1 MPSSEAVPDVRAG
14 EQLDHNAFIS
24 VGVVG
29 GGVELV
35 FGRLVRWGAGVEAEA
50 GEEQLSLIVH
60 RESIEQRILGNV
72 AGVGLGEGE
81 GAVGGDVDLLATG
94 HFDVLW
100 KKLAKEYKGD
110 DDPEREKA
118 SDVPGCKDRRRRSRQ
133 SLIRKGD
140 SQTRWKGSR
149 LPGIRQR
156 GRPTRWL
163 GDRMSRWRRTRP
175 QL

>member
-1 MPSSEAVPDVRAG
+1 MPSSEPVPDVRAG

-110 DDPEREKA
+110 DDPERESKRHTRLQRPSA
-118 SDVPGCKDRRRRSRQ
+118 QVQTVSDTEGGQPDTVEGQ
-133 SLIRKGD
+133 
-140 SQTRWKGSR
+140 
-149 LPGIRQR
+149 
-156 GRPTRWL
+156 
-163 GDRMSRWRRTRP
+163 
-175 QL
+175 